1 MLSERERA
9 LHAWAAQGLA
19 QTCWL
24 TYADSAAGLGP
35 DEMAVE
41 SGGRRWLEAVEEWE
55 DEGRPGGRPPGVRDV
70 LGATG
75 GGKDYRAT
83 KTAYLL
89 RPEVSAVVRFGLW
102 GVRGC

>member
-1 MLSERERA
+1 M
-9 LHAWAAQGLA
+9 
-19 QTCWL
+19 
-24 TYADSAAGLGP
+24 
-35 DEMAVE
+35 
-41 SGGRRWLEAVEEWE
+41 EAVEEWE

-89 RPEVSAVVRFGLW
+89 RPEVSGVLRCGFGSL
-102 GVRGC
+102 GGR